1 MRCDNLL
8 KTISHLFGFAFGITI
23 VILLILSP
31 IIVEPVLFV
40 RLIEICFGT
49 FTSIIL
55 FYDAITYMS
64 KLNKLEYKLFKMF
77 VGSLIVMLI
86 MWVVVRINGK

>member
-1 MRCDNLL
+1 MKELAN
-8 KTISHLFGFAFGITI
+8 TIAHLFGFAYTITI

-31 IIVEPVLFV
+31 VVVNEPVLIV
-40 RLIEICFGT
+40 RLIEICLGIFA
-49 FTSIIL
+49 SVIL
-55 FYDAITYMS
+55 FYDTTIYAN

-86 MWVVVRINGK
+86 IWVMVR